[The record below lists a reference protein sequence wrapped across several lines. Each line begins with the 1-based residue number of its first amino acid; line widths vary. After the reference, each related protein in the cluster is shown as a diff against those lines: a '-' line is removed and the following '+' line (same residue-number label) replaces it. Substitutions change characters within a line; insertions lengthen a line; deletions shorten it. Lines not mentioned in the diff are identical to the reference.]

1 MYLKRK
7 VDAFLCAWKADPER
21 KPLIIKGCRQ
31 VGKTESVKQFAE
43 KNYESVIEIN
53 FIRDE
58 KYKGI
63 LADGYEASAIIKKYF
78 PDRSVKKIHTEQNA
92 AFL

>member
-31 VGKTESVKQFAE
+31 VGKTESVSSLQ
-43 KNYESVIEIN
+43 
-53 FIRDE
+53 
-58 KYKGI
+58 
-63 LADGYEASAIIKKYF
+63 
-78 PDRSVKKIHTEQNA
+78 KKIMKASSKSILSEMKNTK
-92 AFL
+92 AFSQMDMRRQLL